1 MKWIEGFE
9 MVEYRFSPDLLRSA
23 IRGLSRKV
31 MESIEKSGSY
41 TFEFEGVMV
50 APVYAVH
57 DGMKSLDF
65 SRDDLSEVHF
75 FIYRSG
81 FLWKVWLFSD
91 GRVVVKPRIRKDFVE
106 HLLGEFSK
114 VV

>member
-1 MKWIEGFE
+1 
-9 MVEYRFSPDLLRSA
+9 MVKYRFSPDLLRSA

-31 MESIEKSGSY
+31 MESFSKGS
-41 TFEFEGVMV
+41 V
-50 APVYAVH
+50 AGSFNLGDVRIIPVYAVH
-57 DGMKSLDF
+57 DDMMSLDF
-65 SRDDLSEVHF
+65 SREDLSEVHF
-75 FIYRSG
+75 IIYRSG

-91 GRVVVKPRIRKDFVE
+91 GRVVVKPRMRKDFVE

>member
-1 MKWIEGFE
+1 

-31 MESIEKSGSY
+31 MESLENSGSY
-41 TFEFEGVMV
+41 QFEFEGVGV
-50 APVYAVH
+50 VPVYAVH
-57 DGMKSLDF
+57 DDMRSLDF
-65 SRDDLSEVHF
+65 SREDLSEVHF
-75 FIYRSG
+75 FVIRSG
-81 FLWKVWLFSD
+81 FIWKVWLFSD
-91 GRVVVKPRIRKDFVE
+91 GRVVVKPRMRKDFVE